1 MLADLRFALRTFAK
15 APGFVAVAVLVTAL
29 GIGANT
35 AIFSVVRAVILRA
48 LPLRDPDQLVMVWEK
63 NPQLTDFLGERSPV
77 ALQNYLEWKKSAQS
91 FSMMSSFTPDNA
103 TLTGL
108 DKPEE
113 IRIAWAAYDL
123 PDLFGVRPM
132 LGRMFVPD
140 EEHTAVISHALFTR
154 IFGGDA
160 KRLGGTIELNGQK
173 YTIVGVWPPE
183 FHFPAMWQGFDETK
197 AEVWLQLNVR
207 ANQPVAQL
215 RSRGKF
221 VYGRLRAGVSLAQA
235 RAEMDVINARIR
247 RENPELNAG
256 FGVNVFSVSE
266 EDVSP
271 STRRYVLILQ
281 GAVGLVLLIA
291 CANVANL
298 LLARSIARRKE
309 IAVRIA
315 LGASRWR
322 LARQALCESLLL
334 SFMGGAAG
342 LALARWAIAGMTAMA
357 PHDTPHLHDF
367 KLDAAGLAFTALV
380 TVLTGLIF
388 GLAPSLDAARR
399 NVNDALN
406 QGGRSGSS
414 GISKRLRSVLVA
426 GEVALALVLLV
437 GAGLL
442 IRTVRAMFAADPG
455 FRRDGLLT
463 LRLNLP
469 PARYAKDEQLG
480 LFSREMVEKAS
491 AIPGVISASIAGG
504 LPTQNLGFTSYRIE
518 GAPAQPGTAQS
529 MTSVRQVGET
539 YFQTMIIPL
548 LRGRAFTREEVENPK
563 STAILVNEVFAR
575 QVLRGADPI
584 GKAIQLGSDRRVIV
598 GVVGDAAQLGPDTP
612 IDPEVYVPSQRY
624 RQVTLVVRTTQDRK
638 DISAALSKMVWS
650 IDKDLPIGS
659 FQTMAES
666 LGEFIEEKK
675 FVMNLLGSFASL
687 ALVLAIAGIY
697 GVLSYSVSQRT
708 REMGIRMAV
717 GANSADILKL
727 IVREGLVLAFIGVAG
742 GLAGAAALTRLMSGL
757 LFGVSTT
764 DPSTFLFGAIALI
777 GTAALAS
784 CVPARRAAKLAP
796 LEALRDE

>member
-15 APGFVAVAVLVTAL
+15 APGFVVVAVLITAL

-91 FSMMSSFTPDNA
+91 FSAMSAFTPDHA

-113 IRIAWAAYDL
+113 IQIAVAAYDL

-154 IFGGDA
+154 TLGGDA
-160 KRLGGTIELNGQK
+160 RRLGGTIELNGRK

-197 AEVWLQLNVR
+197 ADVWLQLNVR
-207 ANQPVAQL
+207 ANQPVERL
-215 RSRGKF
+215 RSREKF
-221 VYGRLRAGVSLAQA
+221 VYGRLRTGVTLAQA
-235 RAEMDVINARIR
+235 RAEMEVINARIR

-256 FGVNVFSVSE
+256 FGINVFSVSQ

-322 LARQALCESLLL
+322 LARQALSESLLL

-399 NVNDALN
+399 NINDALN
-406 QGGRSGSS
+406 QGGRSGST
-414 GISKRLRSVLVA
+414 GISKRLRSVLVI

-463 LRLNLP
+463 ARLNLP

-480 LFSREMVEKAS
+480 TFNRELLAKAS
-491 AIPGVISASIAGG
+491 TVHGVISATIAEGV
-504 LPTQNLGFTSYRIE
+504 PTQNLNIRSYSVDGTSKQAGVPE
-518 GAPAQPGTAQS
+518 S
-529 MTSVRQVGET
+529 MTAVRYVAET

-548 LRGRAFTREEVENPK
+548 LRGRAFTREDVENPK
-563 STAILVNEVFAR
+563 SNVIVINQAFAR
-575 QVLRGADPI
+575 QVWPGADPI
-584 GKAIQLGSDRRVIV
+584 GKAIQESGERRVVV
-598 GVVGDAAQLGPDTP
+598 GVVADAAQLGPDMP
-612 IDPEVYVPSQRY
+612 IDPEIYLPAERY
-624 RQVTLVVRTTQDRK
+624 RQVTLVVRTIRDRK
-638 DISAALSKMVWS
+638 DISAELSGLVWS
-650 IDKDLPIGS
+650 IDKDLPVRI
-659 FQTMAES
+659 QTLNES

-675 FVMNLLGSFASL
+675 FVMNLLGSFAGL
-687 ALVLAIAGIY
+687 ALLLAAAGIY
-697 GVLSYSVSQRT
+697 GVLAYSVSQRT
-708 REMGIRMAV
+708 REIGIRMAV

-727 IVREGLVLAFIGVAG
+727 IVREGLVLAFLGVAG

-777 GTAALAS
+777 GTAAFAS

-796 LEALRDE
+796 LDALRDE